1 MYTNFCLF
9 CMISSFRKRKKL
21 RLQTCNV
28 TSFAVIL
35 SSVLGKQRNLFL
47 LFTRSKLIKDTTS
60 FDKFIMCCSPNLAG
74 LISNSI
80 FRSCGRFPCNI
91 EILVT
96 VPEKDKY
103 RLHRFQPNYKYSK
116 AWQKFPGK
124 AGYSIF
130 IRKIGLSASSAVVIF
145 LKYLRNKHGHLLN

>member
-1 MYTNFCLF
+1 
-9 CMISSFRKRKKL
+9 MISSFRKRKKL

-35 SSVLGKQRNLFL
+35 SSVLGKQRDLFL

-60 FDKFIMCCSPNLAG
+60 FDKFIMYCSPNLAG

-96 VPEKDKY
+96 VPERNIDFTASNRTTNILKHDK
-103 RLHRFQPNYKYSK
+103 N
-116 AWQKFPGK
+116 FPEKPGIQ
-124 AGYSIF
+124 Y
-130 IRKIGLSASSAVVIF
+130 SSA
-145 LKYLRNKHGHLLN
+145 K